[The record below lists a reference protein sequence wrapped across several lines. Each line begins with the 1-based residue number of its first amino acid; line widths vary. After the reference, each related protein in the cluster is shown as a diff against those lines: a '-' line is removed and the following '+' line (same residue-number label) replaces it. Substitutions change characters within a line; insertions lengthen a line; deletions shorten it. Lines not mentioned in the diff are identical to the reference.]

1 MGRVTAD
8 GSRRSN
14 TSDAF
19 SDRVLVL
26 FLAQVLTAGL
36 GIFNGFF
43 LARLIGPS
51 GKGDYYLLT
60 FLPPTL
66 MVLCQLGLPPAF
78 GFFSARGFTRGLVVR
93 TVVLTGF
100 ISIPVLLMMWALL
113 PVLQETILY
122 GLGTVAIVVPLLA
135 LPLLLHATFT
145 TAIVF
150 GRQAV
155 RWAALVSICVS
166 ISATSLILILAGV
179 LGLGVW
185 GALIAFV
192 LTAAI
197 QAVGFLLGASR
208 VSRSRSAAGSV
219 SYRDLLR
226 YGLPLYPGSLTSFF
240 GYRADVYL
248 LAWMLAD
255 PSAPLG
261 YYSMAVSMAELVF
274 FLPNAVGTFFFPH
287 VAGASR
293 EDSDR
298 QVPFVSRVT
307 LVMTGAVGLA
317 LLPLASAAILIL
329 LPAFRPSL
337 PALYVLLPGVV
348 AMSISKVLDSYVL
361 GLGRSGLVS
370 VVSILAFVVN
380 VILNLFL
387 IPRYGIVGA
396 AGASLVSYTL
406 SSIMYSV
413 IAARLAG
420 ARPIDFWIPRAADVR
435 FAAATTISL
444 IRRIANQVTRRG

>member
-1 MGRVTAD
+1 VHGVTAD
-8 GSRRSN
+8 ASRGSG
-14 TSDAF
+14 TSEAF

-66 MVLCQLGLPPAF
+66 MVLSQLGLAQAF
-78 GFFSARGFTRGLVVR
+78 GFFSARGLARGLVMR
-93 TVVLTGF
+93 TIVLTGF
-100 ISIPVLLMMWALL
+100 VSIPVLLATLALL
-113 PVLQETILY
+113 PVLRATVLH
-122 GLGTVAIVVPLLA
+122 GLEPVAIIVPLLT
-135 LPLLLHATFT
+135 LPILLNATLST
-145 TAIVF
+145 GIIV

-155 RWAALVSICVS
+155 RWLVLVKICASV
-166 ISATSLILILAGV
+166 SATILILLLAGV

-197 QAVGFLLGASR
+197 QAVALLAGATR
-208 VSRSRSAAGSV
+208 VSRAVPATGSV

-226 YGLPLYPGSLTSFF
+226 YGLPFYPGSLTEFF

-255 PSAPLG
+255 PSAQLG

-274 FLPNAVGTFFFPH
+274 FFPNAVSTFFFPH

-293 EDSDR
+293 EDSGR
-298 QVPFVSRVT
+298 QVPVVARVT
-307 LVMTGAVGLA
+307 LLLTGAVGLA
-317 LLPLASAAILIL
+317 LVPVASVAVSFL
-329 LPAFRPSL
+329 LPAFVPSL

-348 AMSISKVLDSYVL
+348 AISISKVLASYVS
-361 GLGRSGLVS
+361 GLGRSGLTS
-370 VVSILAFVVN
+370 LVSILAFAVN
-380 VILNLFL
+380 VALNLFL
-387 IPRYGIVGA
+387 IPPYGIIGA
-396 AGASLVSYTL
+396 AAASLVSYTS
-406 SSIMYSV
+406 SSIAYSL
-413 IAARLAG
+413 IAAHLAG
-420 ARPIDFWIPRAADVR
+420 ARPTDFWIPRAADVR
-435 FAAATTISL
+435 FALTTIIGL
-444 IRRIANQVTRRG
+444 VRWIGERVARRG